1 MSKQGDTGAAE
12 RYRGQRG
19 GIRGSEEVL
28 GEARRYRRQHGGVE
42 GRREV

>member
-19 GIRGSEEVL
+19 GIGGGGEV
-28 GEARRYRRQHGGVE
+28 
-42 GRREV
+42 